1 MSESPVLTAGILG
14 VVQGVTEFLPVSSDG
29 HLAAFAL
36 LSGASPMTLALTVV
50 LHTGTLVA
58 TVVVLRD
65 DLIRL
70 LSACA
75 RGLREPARVAGT
87 ADGALLLVLATA
99 CVPTAIIGVSLE
111 TVAAEANRHILAVG
125 AGFLVSAGAALLT
138 RGRAPTGDRLSL
150 RAALVLGAVQG
161 VAVLPGVSRSGSTIA
176 CAMALGLAPAE
187 AFRLSFLLSVPAV
200 AGAVLL
206 ELRSP
211 EARAAITPVAW
222 YGAAVAGVVGYAC
235 LRLLRQLLTRGHFW
249 RFSWYL
255 IPLGL
260 GMIAWSLF
268 SATGG

>member
-1 MSESPVLTAGILG
+1 MLTAGLLG
-14 VVQGVTEFLPVSSDG
+14 VVQGLTEFLPVSSDG

-36 LSGASPMTLALTVV
+36 LTGASPMSLALAVV

-65 DLIRL
+65 DLVRL
-70 LSACA
+70 ASACA
-75 RGLREPARVAGT
+75 RGLREPTRFAGT
-87 ADGALLLVLATA
+87 RDGAFVLVLATA
-99 CVPTAIIGVSLE
+99 CVPTAIVGLSLE
-111 TVAAEANRHILAVG
+111 GVAAEANRHILVVG
-125 AGFLVSAGAALLT
+125 AGFLVSAGAVLLT
-138 RGRAPTGDRLSL
+138 RDRAPMGDQLSL

-161 VAVLPGVSRSGSTIA
+161 LAVLPGVSRSGSTIA
-176 CAMALGLAPAE
+176 CAMLLGLAPAE
-187 AFRLSFLLSVPAV
+187 AFRLSFVLSVPAV

-222 YGAAVAGVVGYAC
+222 FGAAVAGVVGYAC
-235 LRLLRQLLTRGHFW
+235 LRLLRRLLARGHFW

-260 GMIAWSLF
+260 GMIAWGLL